1 MSANIDEL
9 LEVMAR
15 LRDPHGGCPW
25 DLEQTF
31 ATIAPYTIE
40 EAYEVAEA
48 VARQDMGDLVD
59 ELGDLLLQVVFHAQM
74 AREVGHFSFED
85 VVRAIVD
92 KMVRRHPHVF
102 AGERVADAAE
112 QTIAWE
118 VLKEAERGTDRESA
132 LDGVTRGLPAL
143 KRAAKL
149 QSRAARVGFD
159 WPDARSVIAKIREE
173 IDELEAELGGDR
185 ERVADEIGDLVFS
198 CVNLARRV
206 GVDADGALIG
216 ANAKF
221 ERRFRAL
228 EALARDRGQDLGALD
243 ARDLDALWEEVKAG
257 EAQAPRDA
265 AGQG

>member
-1 MSANIDEL
+1 MSTHIDEL

-48 VARQDMGDLVD
+48 VARQDMIDLVD

-74 AREVGHFSFED
+74 AREAGHFAFED

-102 AGERVADAAE
+102 ADERVADAAE
-112 QTIAWE
+112 QTLAWE
-118 VLKEAERGTDRESA
+118 ALKEAERGTDRESA

-149 QSRAARVGFD
+149 QSRAARLGFD
-159 WPDARSVIAKIREE
+159 WPDARSVLAKIREE
-173 IDELEAELGGDR
+173 IEEVEAELEGDR
-185 ERVADEIGDLVFS
+185 ERLTEEVGDLLFS
-198 CVNLARRV
+198 CVNLARRAA
-206 GVDADGALIG
+206 VDPDGALIA

-221 ERRFRAL
+221 EKRFRAL
-228 EALARDRGQDLGALD
+228 EALARARGQDVAALDAGALD
-243 ARDLDALWEEVKAG
+243 GLWEEVKAD
-257 EAQAPRDA
+257 EEDSPRQAA
-265 AGQG
+265 E

>member
-1 MSANIDEL
+1 MSAHIDDL
-9 LEVMAR
+9 LAVMAR
-15 LRDPHGGCPW
+15 LRDPDGGCPW

-48 VARQDMGDLVD
+48 VAREDMDGLVD

-74 AREVGHFSFED
+74 AREAGHFAFED

-102 AGERVADAAE
+102 AGVRVADAAE
-112 QTIAWE
+112 QTVAWE
-118 VLKEAERGTDRESA
+118 ALKDAERGIERESA

-159 WPDARSVIAKIREE
+159 WPDTPPVIAKVREE
-173 IDELEAELGGDR
+173 LDEGEAVLEGDR
-185 ERVADEIGDLVFS
+185 DDLADEIGDLMFS
-198 CVNLARRV
+198 CVNLARRA
-206 GVDADGALIG
+206 GVDADGALIA

-228 EALARDRGQDLGALD
+228 EAVARERGQDPAALD
-243 ARDLDALWEEVKAG
+243 AGALDALWEEVKAR
-257 EAQAPRDA
+257 EA
-265 AGQG
+265 